1 MDIYF
6 EFNVKIVYIFVPILA
21 ICDTL
26 DHLLNNEEQFCIDL
40 ILFSFLHF

>member
-1 MDIYF
+1 MGIYF

-26 DHLLNNEEQFCIDL
+26 DLLNKEQFCTDL
-40 ILFSFLHF
+40 ILFSFLHS